1 MGVATS
7 WFFFKFHWFGSND
20 RQCNDTLRVLSH
32 TTIERKIQSNSVCEI
47 LKSCSYPCITDN
59 RWSMSVHS

>member
-20 RQCNDTLRVLSH
+20 RQYNDTLRVLFSYDDRKKNP
-32 TTIERKIQSNSVCEI
+32 IEFCLRNSQE
-47 LKSCSYPCITDN
+47 LLLSLYN
-59 RWSMSVHS
+59 G

>member
-20 RQCNDTLRVLSH
+20 RQCNDTLRVLFSYDDRKKNP
-32 TTIERKIQSNSVCEI
+32 IEFCLRNSQE
-47 LKSCSYPCITDN
+47 LLLSLYN
-59 RWSMSVHS
+59 G